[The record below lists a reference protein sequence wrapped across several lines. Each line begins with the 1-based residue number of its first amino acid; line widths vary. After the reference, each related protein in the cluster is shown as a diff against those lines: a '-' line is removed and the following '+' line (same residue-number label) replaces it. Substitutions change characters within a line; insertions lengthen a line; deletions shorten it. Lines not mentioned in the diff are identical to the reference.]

1 MNFFYLWAETHWH
14 QTKKRRE
21 KKKKKRKKENSQLT
35 RSQIVGTKY
44 GDMDKFLVKIGR
56 AFR

>member
-1 MNFFYLWAETHWH
+1 MASN
-14 QTKKRRE
+14 QKTKG

-35 RSQIVGTKY
+35 RSQIVGIKN